1 MSSASVQCC
10 VVVPA
15 HDEAELIG
23 RTLDSLRSAAAAA
36 RIAPRIVVV
45 ADACTDSTAAIAH
58 RSGVEVVEIDAHSVG
73 AARRAGFEHIL
84 DRPRTPAA
92 PDSRDHPTIS
102 AGGALWLATT
112 DADSTVPRTWFSRH
126 LAYRASGADLV
137 AGTVV
142 LEPGPAVDPLRERW
156 TSEYSLKIEAGRHHH
171 IHGAN
176 LGFTAQAYRAL
187 GGFNALALHEDVDLV
202 RRAAATGLSV
212 VWALDV
218 PVTTSRRTH
227 GRSPGGFSD
236 DLKAMVP

>member
-1 MSSASVQCC
+1 MSAASVECC

-23 RTLDSLRSAAAAA
+23 RTLASLRTAAATA
-36 RIAPRIVVV
+36 RIAPRVIVV
-45 ADACTDSTAAIAH
+45 ADACTDSTAVIAH
-58 RSGVEVVEIDAHSVG
+58 RSGAEVVEIDARNVG
-73 AARRAGFEHIL
+73 AARRAGFEHL
-84 DRPRTPAA
+84 LGPASA
-92 PDSRDHPTIS
+92 VGDPTDS
-102 AGGALWLATT
+102 AGSALWLATT
-112 DADSTVPRTWFSRH
+112 DADSTVPSTWFSRH

-142 LEPGPAVDPLRERW
+142 LEPGPAIDPLHERW
-156 TSEYSLKIEAGRHHH
+156 TSAYSLKIEAGRHHH

-187 GGFNALALHEDVDLV
+187 GGFSALALHEDVDLV
-202 RRAAATGLSV
+202 KRAAASGLSV
-212 VWALDV
+212 AWALDI
-218 PVTTSRRTH
+218 PVATSRRTH